1 MHAGAREQSNAY
13 DRAMVVGVC
22 VSCSELFEDTRSCPR
37 YRIGFVLLSA
47 SGLAILG
54 IMIAITLGRDRAWV
68 VVGRVRSRMLAWD

>member
-1 MHAGAREQSNAY
+1 MHAGTREQSNAY

-22 VSCSELFEDTRSCPR
+22 VSCSELFEDTRSCPH
-37 YRIGFVLLSA
+37 RIGFVLLSA

-54 IMIAITLGRDRAWV
+54 VMIAITLGRDRAWA